1 MLKNPSQPP
10 FPKGGVPLFSRGDRG
25 DFEAYANFIS
35 GLLIKKA
42 ICFKA
47 WRSNMAKRK
56 INITMDDDLIE
67 YAKIYAAQQRT
78 TLSEVFSQFILTLK
92 CVREDDPTET
102 IMGDPLFRESLLK
115 TISRIQSGDVKW
127 LGYKAVF

>member
-1 MLKNPSQPP
+1 
-10 FPKGGVPLFSRGDRG
+10 
-25 DFEAYANFIS
+25 
-35 GLLIKKA
+35 
-42 ICFKA
+42 
-47 WRSNMAKRK
+47 MAKRK

-67 YAKIYAAQQRT
+67 YAKLYAAQQRT